1 MRLPVEISEGL
12 RVGGHP
18 LHAILIHFPMA
29 LLLLVPALE
38 TLGWL
43 AGWVDGWKLAW
54 WAQAAGLASAVP
66 AALSGL
72 FDLVAQSRKPGISS
86 LGNLHMLAMTGA
98 VSLMGL
104 SLYLKGGTA
113 AIPPPGLFAILGL
126 STGAASLLIWGGWL
140 GGEMVYR
147 HGAGSRR

>member
-1 MRLPVEISEGL
+1 MRPPVEFREGL
-12 RVGGHP
+12 RVLGHP
-18 LHAILIHFPMA
+18 LHAILIHFPLA
-29 LLLLVPALE
+29 LLLLVPPLE
-38 TLGWL
+38 ALGWL
-43 AGWVDGWKLAW
+43 AGWEEGWTLAW
-54 WAQAAGLASAVP
+54 WAQAAGLASAIP

-72 FDLVAQSRKPGISS
+72 FDLVAQSRKPAISS

-113 AIPPPGLFAILGL
+113 AIPPPRLFAILGL
-126 STGAASLLIWGGWL
+126 SAGAASLLIWGGWL

>member
-1 MRLPVEISEGL
+1 
-12 RVGGHP
+12 
-18 LHAILIHFPMA
+18 
-29 LLLLVPALE
+29 
-38 TLGWL
+38 
-43 AGWVDGWKLAW
+43 
-54 WAQAAGLASAVP
+54 LASAVP

-72 FDLVAQSRKPGISS
+72 FDLIAHSRKPEVSS
-86 LGNLHMLAMTGA
+86 LGNLHMLAMAGA

-113 AIPPPGLFAILGL
+113 AIPPPRLFAILGL
-126 STGAASLLIWGGWL
+126 SAGATALLIRGGWL